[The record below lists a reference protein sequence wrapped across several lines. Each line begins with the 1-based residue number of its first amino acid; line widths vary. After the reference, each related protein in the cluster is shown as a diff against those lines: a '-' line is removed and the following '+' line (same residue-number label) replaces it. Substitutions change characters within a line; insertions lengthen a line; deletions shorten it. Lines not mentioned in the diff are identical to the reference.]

1 MSVNRV
7 IIVGNMGKQVF
18 TAGSAE
24 NPIANFSVATNQRWK
39 DKATGEMN
47 QSTEW
52 HRLVAFGR
60 DAKYV
65 SAYAGEGGRLVHI
78 EGRLQ
83 TRKFTPAGGVEK
95 SATEIVVEAFQFLDR
110 AVREGAPASDSRT
123 ERAPAAAA
131 AVAPSVAAQER
142 APLIP
147 PAAPP
152 ILTPAAQAVA
162 ALDND
167 IPF

>member
-24 NPIANFSVATNQRWK
+24 TPIANFSVATNQRWK
-39 DKATGEMN
+39 DKASGEMKE
-47 QSTEW
+47 STEW
-52 HRLVAFGR
+52 HRVVAFGR
-60 DAKYV
+60 EAKYA

-95 SATEIVVEAFQFLDR
+95 SVTEIVVEDFQFLDR
-110 AVREGAPASDSRT
+110 AVRDGAHPAPA
-123 ERAPAAAA
+123 RAESPPAVQVPPPAAA
-131 AVAPSVAAQER
+131 
-142 APLIP
+142 PLDP
-147 PAAPP
+147 KPQ
-152 ILTPAAQAVA
+152 TPAAQAVA
-162 ALDND
+162 ALDD
-167 IPF
+167 EIPF